1 MKNEKVI
8 KEYQEKFEDAL
19 VECCMLRLFG
29 VFRMGPMLVKPMG
42 FDVVTYADCIDICM
56 EKCQEPDFEK
66 VRDQEIVKRVV
77 QKQLK

>member
-1 MKNEKVI
+1 MKGEKVI
-8 KEYQEKFEDAL
+8 KEYQEKLEDAL

-56 EKCQEPDFEK
+56 EYCEDPNIFF
-66 VRDQEIVKRVV
+66 
-77 QKQLK
+77 